1 MKVKICGIKS
11 LEAAKYAVE
20 QGADAIGFVFAK
32 SKRKITSMGAR
43 EIINELPAAV
53 WKVGV
58 FVNEDAETI
67 FRTAKT
73 AGLTHIQLHGDE
85 KMEPYKKIDI
95 PIIRSVSVSSGEDL
109 TRIKTLKTEFVLLDS
124 PPEKFH
130 GGNGMSFDW
139 DLAEGIGA
147 SRQNVILA
155 GGLNADNVQAAINKI
170 QPFMVDVS
178 SGVET
183 DGQKDLLKIREFIY
197 KAKRIE
203 EE

>member
-67 FRTAKT
+67 LQTAKT

-124 PPEKFH
+124 PPEKFY

>member
-11 LEAAKYAVE
+11 QEAAEFAVE
-20 QGADAIGFVFAK
+20 HGADAIGFVFAN
-32 SKRKITSMGAR
+32 SKRQITLMKAK

-67 FRTAKT
+67 VQTAKT
-73 AGLTHIQLHGDE
+73 AGLTHIQLHGEE
-85 KMEPYKKIDI
+85 KMEAYENIDL
-95 PIIRSVSVSSGEDL
+95 PIIRSVPVSPGEDL
-109 TRIKTLKTEFVLLDS
+109 TRIKTLKADFVLLDS

-130 GGNGMSFDW
+130 GGNGMNFNW

-155 GGLNADNVQAAINKI
+155 GGLNSDNVQAAISKI
-170 QPFMVDVS
+170 KPFMVDVS

-183 DGQKDLLKIREFIY
+183 EGQKDLSKIRDFIN

>member
-11 LEAAKYAVE
+11 QEAAKFAVE
-20 QGADAIGFVFAK
+20 HGADAIGFVFAK
-32 SKRKITSMGAR
+32 SKRQIPVMDAK
-43 EIINELPAAV
+43 EIINELPASV

-67 FRTAKT
+67 VQTAKT
-73 AGLTHIQLHGDE
+73 AGLTHIQLHGE
-85 KMEPYKKIDI
+85 EQMEAYENIDL
-95 PIIRSVSVSSGEDL
+95 PIIRSVSVSPGEEL
-109 TRIKTLKTEFVLLDS
+109 TRVKKLKANFVLLDS

-130 GGNGMSFDW
+130 GGNGMSFNW
-139 DLAEGIGA
+139 NLAEGIGA
-147 SRQNVILA
+147 FQQNVILA
-155 GGLNADNVQAAINKI
+155 GGLNGDNVQAAISKI

-183 DGQKDLLKIREFIY
+183 DGQKDLSKIKDFIN
-197 KAKRIE
+197 KAKGIE

>member
-11 LEAAKYAVE
+11 QEAAKYAVE
-20 QGADAIGFVFAK
+20 HGADAIGFVFAN
-32 SKRKITSMGAR
+32 SKRQIPLMDAK

-67 FRTAKT
+67 VQTAKT
-73 AGLTHIQLHGDE
+73 AGLTHIQLHGE
-85 KMEPYKKIDI
+85 EQIEAYRNIDL
-95 PIIRSVSVSSGEDL
+95 PIIRSVSVSPGEDL
-109 TRIKTLKTEFVLLDS
+109 TRIKKLKADFVLLDS

-130 GGNGMSFDW
+130 GGNGMSFNW
-139 DLAEGIGA
+139 NLAEGIGA
-147 SRQNVILA
+147 SQQNVILA
-155 GGLNADNVQAAINKI
+155 GGLNRDNVQAAISKI

-183 DGQKDLLKIREFIY
+183 DGQKDLSKIRAFIN
-197 KAKRIE
+197 KAKGIE

>member
-1 MKVKICGIKS
+1 MKVKICGIKN

-20 QGADAIGFVFAK
+20 HGADAIGFVFAK
-32 SKRKITSMGAR
+32 SKRQITSMEAK

-58 FVNEDAETI
+58 FVNEDSETI
-67 FRTAKT
+67 LQTAKT
-73 AGLTHIQLHGDE
+73 AGLTHIQLHGEE
-85 KMEPYKKIDI
+85 KMEAYENIYF
-95 PIIRSVSVSSGEDL
+95 PIIRSVSVLPGEDL
-109 TRIKTLKTEFVLLDS
+109 TRIKKLKADFVLLDS

-139 DLAEGIGA
+139 NLAEGVGA
-147 SRQNVILA
+147 SRHNVILA
-155 GGLNADNVQAAINKI
+155 GGLNGDNVQAAISQI

-183 DGQKDLLKIREFIY
+183 EGQKDLSKIRDFIY